1 MMSDKIERRINSLTK
16 KHKELDKEVEQMY
29 NNNSFNDDTIHE
41 MKKQKLY
48 LKDEINNLQQQLG
61 EANG

>member
-1 MMSDKIERRINSLTK
+1 MMNDKIERRIDSLTK

>member
-1 MMSDKIERRINSLTK
+1 MMNDKIEGRINSLTK